1 MATILVVEDDA
12 DVAGLIQLRL
22 TASGHDVSIAAD
34 GEAGVSAA
42 HAVRPDLVILDWMMP
57 RLSGIQVCE
66 RLRADG
72 AFAGTKI
79 VMLTARAQESDIER
93 AYSAGADD
101 YITKPFSP
109 RELVARVA
117 ALIAPAP

>member
-22 TASGHDVSIAAD
+22 SASGHDVSVAVD
-34 GEAGVSAA
+34 GLAGVSAA
-42 HAVRPDLVILDWMMP
+42 YAVRPDVVILDWMMP

-72 AFAGTKI
+72 AFDAMKI
-79 VMLTARAQESDIER
+79 IMLTARARESDIER
-93 AYSAGADD
+93 AYSAGVDD
-101 YITKPFSP
+101 YMTKPFSP
-109 RELVARVA
+109 RELGARVE
-117 ALIAPAP
+117 ALIAATP